1 MKQPRDAAALAAS
14 LTNAANAPL
23 PLPERATALLQ
34 RTETPPQTEQTE
46 TRQPKKAAKVKIMP
60 DTVGMTLRPT
70 RELLNDYTIAA
81 AERTKANATGGH
93 VVFAHGGDTLSP
105 SLMSGIDHGAHIMTL
120 TNLRI

>member
-34 RTETPPQTEQTE
+34 RTETPPQTE
-46 TRQPKKAAKVKIMP
+46 TRQSKKAAKVKIMP

-81 AERTKANATGGH
+81 AERTKAKGRVDSAQE
-93 VVFAHGGDTLSP
+93 
-105 SLMSGIDHGAHIMTL
+105 IML
-120 TNLRI
+120 EALERGRPKVQK

>member
-34 RTETPPQTEQTE
+34 RTETPPQTEQS
-46 TRQPKKAAKVKIMP
+46 QSKKAAKVKIMP

-81 AERTKANATGGH
+81 AERTKAKGR
-93 VVFAHGGDTLSP
+93 VVSAQE
-105 SLMSGIDHGAHIMTL
+105 IML
-120 TNLRI
+120 EVLERGRPKVQK